1 MTELNSEVKKLL
13 NSIYF
18 NADGQAGSFSAL
30 APLYSIA
37 KSRAKSQNL
46 KVTRAQVKLFLQ
58 GIKSYVDH
66 KKVRRKFFRRKLLSV
81 APAEIFAGDLI
92 FFSGNLHKK
101 SALNIIDVFSKKAFS
116 RSLRSKKS
124 AEVLQK
130 FKEILEEAKI
140 APKRL
145 FLDQGSGEYLIFG

>member
-1 MTELNSEVKKLL
+1 MTELTVEVKKLL

-18 NADGQAGSFSAL
+18 NPNGLPGSFSSL
-30 APLYSIA
+30 RPLYSIA
-37 KSRAKSQNL
+37 KSRNS

-58 GIKSYVDH
+58 GVKSYIDH
-66 KKVRRKFFRRKLLSV
+66 KKVRRKFFRRKLLSL
-81 APAEIFAGDLI
+81 APAEIFARDLI
-92 FFSGNLHKK
+92 FFSGNLQAK
-101 SALNIIDVFSKKAFS
+101 SALNIIDIFSKKAFS

-124 AEVLQK
+124 SEVLEK

-145 FLDQGSGEYLIFG
+145 FLDQGSGEYMIF